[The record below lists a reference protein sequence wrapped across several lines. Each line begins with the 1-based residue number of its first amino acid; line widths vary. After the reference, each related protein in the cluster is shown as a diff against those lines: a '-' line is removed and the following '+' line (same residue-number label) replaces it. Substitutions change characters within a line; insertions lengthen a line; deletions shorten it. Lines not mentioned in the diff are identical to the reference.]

1 MLIFFRTVE
10 CLKCKQLLRE
20 ISEHYG
26 QYQEKEAE
34 VLAISTDEID
44 RLRQLAQDL
53 ALPFPLLSDSDRRV
67 TNLYLKHMEQSGGL
81 SSVRGSDFYCR
92 SVGRNL

>member
-1 MLIFFRTVE
+1 MFE
-10 CLKCKQLLRE
+10 GKQLLRE

-44 RLRQLAQDL
+44 RLRQLARGHL
-53 ALPFPLLSDSDRRV
+53 AEVAGGSKNGFRLLA
-67 TNLYLKHMEQSGGL
+67 H
-81 SSVRGSDFYCR
+81 
-92 SVGRNL
+92 